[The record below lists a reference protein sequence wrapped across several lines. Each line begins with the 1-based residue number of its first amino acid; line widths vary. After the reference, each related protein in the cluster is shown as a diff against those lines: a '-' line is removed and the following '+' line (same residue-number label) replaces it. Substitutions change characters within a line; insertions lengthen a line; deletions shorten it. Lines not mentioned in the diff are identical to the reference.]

1 MVAEN
6 EASMSDIIN
15 KGHGYIRRH
24 KCSKSTV
31 RGERGLVESPFM
43 VKCFKKT
50 IDNKHYFM
58 LDYKYGRANRRGD
71 ENGLENRRA

>member
-43 VKCFKKT
+43 VKCFKKLLT
-50 IDNKHYFM
+50 TNII
-58 LDYKYGRANRRGD
+58 LC
-71 ENGLENRRA
+71 